1 MATVHQS
8 KNRSDLDSN
17 ELLLERLD
25 KMTTIMA
32 ASAQGH
38 YRRTYQAFDIASPGP
53 LAFFSFA
60 IATGMQGLVYT
71 GTLEVQGSQ
80 LVLIVGL
87 FIGGFLMFICGFM
100 EFLRRNT
107 FGATMFTLFGAF
119 WFTLTIYN
127 LLLFAGVATFML
139 TAMPK
144 TVACLAGTLGFITAV
159 MAIVVANLTLAVATA
174 QGLLALFLIL
184 LAAAQMNPANHT
196 LLKVGGAF
204 GIITAIAAFYVAMA
218 LSCEEVLGQEI
229 LPMLYSKKFK
239 MHAGN
244 LYPRISLSDPLA
256 LSAGVPYEG
265 RYEIHKGDNVAAMQ
279 QPSLVDLNRIQA
291 DQRV

>member
-159 MAIVVANLTLAVATA
+159 MAIVVANLTLAVEISGPFQPEVGIFKLTYYYEHQRNSVNGPPFVPQGSLTTEVETLANAPYAVSVQYTGVDGKTKFYTA
-174 QGLLALFLIL
+174 F
-184 LAAAQMNPANHT
+184 
-196 LLKVGGAF
+196 
-204 GIITAIAAFYVAMA
+204 
-218 LSCEEVLGQEI
+218 
-229 LPMLYSKKFK
+229 
-239 MHAGN
+239 
-244 LYPRISLSDPLA
+244 SLSYTNSPPPA
-256 LSAGVPYEG
+256 SP
-265 RYEIHKGDNVAAMQ
+265 
-279 QPSLVDLNRIQA
+279 
-291 DQRV
+291 